1 MGQAVTLQE
10 MDIECILCSGHC
22 WALGTQGEAQKQFLL
37 ERRVHQMSE
46 DKLVITYI
54 RSLQIDTCK
63 KIEESNILKMI
74 GRVKEAFLRSHARV

>member
-1 MGQAVTLQE
+1 MA
-10 MDIECILCSGHC
+10 
-22 WALGTQGEAQKQFLL
+22 
-37 ERRVHQMSE
+37 E